1 MRHASTREVFD
12 YWNARR
18 GSRFAPDRAEIEPG
32 AIRRAL
38 GDSFIMAY
46 DPLAGHPF
54 RLAGTRVCSLFARE
68 IKNEPFARLWD
79 AGSKPPI
86 GELLGV
92 VADEAVGIVAGV
104 GARIAEGATVDL
116 ELLLLPLAYRGRT
129 HVRMLGVLAPLST
142 PYWLGTQPIEAL
154 TLRTLRHLG
163 PASQI
168 AAAPRLV
175 PTDALATPAPRV
187 EPARPGFVL
196 YQGGRA

>member
-18 GSRFAPDRAEIEPG
+18 GNRFAPDRAEIEPG

-46 DPLAGHPF
+46 DPVAGHPF

-142 PYWLGTQPIEAL
+142 PYWLGTQPIESL

-163 PASQI
+163 TASQI
-168 AAAPRLV
+168 AAAPRLL
-175 PTDALATPAPRV
+175 PADAPAAPAPRV
-187 EPARPGFVL
+187 EAARRSFVL
-196 YQGGRA
+196 YQGGRV

>member
-38 GDSFIMAY
+38 GDSFIIAH
-46 DPLAGHPF
+46 DPVAGHPF

-104 GARIAEGATVDL
+104 GARIADGATIDL

-142 PYWLGTQPIEAL
+142 PYWLGTQAIEGL

-163 PASQI
+163 TASQI

-175 PTDALATPAPRV
+175 PAEGAIASAPRV
-187 EPARPGFVL
+187 DAAQRRFVL

>member
-46 DPLAGHPF
+46 DPVAGHPL

-104 GARIAEGATVDL
+104 GAQIAEGATIDL

-129 HVRMLGVLAPLST
+129 HVRMLGVLAPLSI
-142 PYWLGTQPIEAL
+142 PYWLGTRPIEAL

-163 PASQI
+163 TASQI
-168 AAAPRLV
+168 AVAPRLMPADGSTV
-175 PTDALATPAPRV
+175 PAAPVEATR
-187 EPARPGFVL
+187 RSFVL